1 MKSIDEGKSI
11 SELLREAWA
20 WSWLM
25 AGIGFGLG
33 LLFGTA
39 ILASILLGAQ

>member
-1 MKSIDEGKSI
+1 MKPIEAKSF
-11 SELLREAWA
+11 SELIREAWA

-39 ILASILLGAQ
+39 ILASILLGAN